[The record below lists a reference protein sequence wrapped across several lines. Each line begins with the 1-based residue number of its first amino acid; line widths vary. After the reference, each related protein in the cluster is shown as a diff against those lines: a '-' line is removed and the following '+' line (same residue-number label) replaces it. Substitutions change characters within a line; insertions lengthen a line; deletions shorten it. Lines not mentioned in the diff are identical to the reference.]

1 MPFHSPVS
9 DIIVFFLELS
19 SELLI
24 PILTV
29 SCSALFYVSFYI
41 SKGKAWL

>member
-24 PILTV
+24 LTV
-29 SCSALFYVSFYI
+29 SCSALFYVSFDI
-41 SKGKAWL
+41 SKGKPWL